1 MSVERHPSFD
11 GVYIIRDAG
20 LKILATKSLDRGF
33 SVYGERLYSFGEE
46 EYREWVPY
54 RSKLAAAIL
63 CGLKGWALRRGS
75 KVLYLG
81 AASGTTTSHVSDIV
95 GPEGLVYAVEFAPRV
110 MSQFLERVAR
120 RRPNVIAVFGDARL
134 PEKYLGIVDKVDAIY
149 CDIAQ
154 PDQAKILL
162 SNVELFLKSGGEV
175 LIAIKARSI
184 DSVEEPERVY
194 RREIR
199 VMEDGSLRV
208 LERTNLSPYEED
220 HIMVRA
226 AYG

>member
-1 MSVERHPSFD
+1 MNVERHPSFD

-20 LKILATKSLDRGF
+20 LKVLATKSLDRGF

-63 CGLKGWALRRGS
+63 CGLKGWALQRGS

-120 RRPNVIAVFGDARL
+120 RRSNVIAVFGDARL
-134 PEKYLGIVDKVDAIY
+134 PERYLGIVDKVDAIY

-154 PDQAKILL
+154 PDQARILL

-226 AYG
+226 AYV

>member
-1 MSVERHPSFD
+1 MNVERHPSFD

-33 SVYGERLYSFGEE
+33 SVYGERLYSFGGE

-63 CGLKGWALRRGS
+63 CGLKAWALQRGS

-120 RRPNVIAVFGDARL
+120 RRPNVIAVFSDARL

-154 PDQAKILL
+154 PDQARILL
-162 SNVELFLKSGGEV
+162 RNVELFLKSGGEV

-226 AYG
+226 TYG